1 MMTVSNQL
9 LGRAAALAAGL
20 ALVSCGAASVG
31 NLESGV
37 AVQVSPRS
45 VAVNPGGSVPFTA
58 TVTGPAGNTRTV
70 NWTADPAGGTIDS
83 DGIFHASGALG
94 TFQVSATSIADTTAI
109 ATASVV
115 VTNDPVVTV
124 TVTPRAATAV
134 QGKTTQFAS
143 AVSGAGA
150 ISTAVTW
157 TIDQTNAGTVSA
169 TGLYSASGGTGSFTV
184 RATSVADTR
193 VSATATV
200 TVTAPPPIQV
210 QVSPVPATV
219 VASGTLQFAATVLNV
234 PSGQSTAVTWT
245 APDTNGGTIDATGL
259 YHAPAT
265 AGTYHVRATSVA
277 STSVSTL
284 VAVTVTASGTLTQAQ
299 KVAIV
304 ATKRWIFYH
313 MSTGCNFSGGAW
325 SGVDPNQLVHDMVF
339 TGTQPCGLYKAV
351 KDAGG
356 GLRVIHPPYMNN
368 QSAYPDDAP
377 NSSTN
382 GQGAGTFTAGTF
394 WHMHIIDASATVEN
408 VANKITAFDAHLRA
422 YLGPKGSA
430 QALARVSVS
439 NPIYA
444 GLKFCW
450 VDDWTADIVTRNFPT
465 YQSTM
470 AALEADY
477 PGLHIFHFAAP
488 LQPTDT
494 ARNGYRVA
502 WSNQIRATYPGWVF
516 DTDVV
521 ESTRQDGSTYTYGG
535 NRAIAPEWNGDAPNG
550 HLSEAGANWVGSKL
564 LDFLATIAQK

>member
-1 MMTVSNQL
+1 MMTFSNQL
-9 LGRAAALAAGL
+9 LGRAAVLAAGL

-31 NLESGV
+31 LAESGI
-37 AVQVSPRS
+37 AVEVSPRS

-58 TVTGPAGNTRTV
+58 TVSGPVGNTRTV
-70 NWTADPAGGTIDS
+70 NWTVDPAGGAIDS

-94 TFQVSATSIADTTAI
+94 TFEVTATSIADTTAA

-115 VTNDPVVTV
+115 VTNAPVVTV
-124 TVTPRAATAV
+124 TVTPRTTTAV
-134 QGKTTQFAS
+134 QGKTAQLAS

-150 ISTAVTW
+150 TTTAVTW
-157 TIDQTNAGTVSA
+157 TVDQTNAGSVNA
-169 TGLYSASGGTGSFTV
+169 TGLYSASGGAGSFTV

-193 VSATATV
+193 VSATATI

-219 VASGTLQFAATVLNV
+219 VTSGTLQFSGTVLNV
-234 PSGQSTAVTWT
+234 PSGQSTAVTWA
-245 APDTNGGTIDATGL
+245 APDTNGGTIDASGL

-277 STSVSTL
+277 NTSVSAL
-284 VAVTVTASGTLTQAQ
+284 VAVTVTASGSLTQAQ

-313 MSTGCNFSGGAW
+313 MSTGCNFTGGAW
-325 SGVDPNQLVHDMVF
+325 SGVDANQLVHDMVF
-339 TGTQPCGLYKAV
+339 SGTQPCGLYKQV

-356 GLRVIHPPYMNN
+356 GLRVVHPPYQSN

-394 WHMHIIDASATVEN
+394 WHMHVIAANESVG
-408 VANKITAFDAHLRA
+408 NKIVAFDQHLRA

-430 QALARVSVS
+430 QALARVSTS

-444 GLKFCW
+444 GVKFCW
-450 VDDWTADIVTRNFPT
+450 VDDWTADIVTRLFPT
-465 YQSTM
+465 YRSTM

-477 PGLHIFHFAAP
+477 PGLHIMHFAAP

-494 ARNGYRVA
+494 ARNGYRVG
-502 WSNQIRATYPGWVF
+502 WSNQLRATYPGWVF

-550 HLSEAGANWVGSKL
+550 HLSEAGTNWVGSKL
-564 LDFLATIAQK
+564 LDFLAAVAQL